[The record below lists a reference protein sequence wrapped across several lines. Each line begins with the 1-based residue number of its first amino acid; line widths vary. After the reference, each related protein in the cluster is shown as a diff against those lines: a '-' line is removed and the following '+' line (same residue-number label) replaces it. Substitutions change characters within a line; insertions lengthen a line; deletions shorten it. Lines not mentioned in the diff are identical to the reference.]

1 MVRSARMIILGAAGL
16 AAMLGTQAH
25 AQELETWK
33 HAILEPK
40 SDAGFILMAAK
51 HDFAKAQGL
60 DLQFVTVKDETLAL
74 RALIAGDVDSYEGTP
89 PFSAVAGGADAKVVG
104 CYWVGLPHAV
114 FARDTLASVNDLVG
128 RSIASSAPNSLPDLI
143 AHATL
148 DHFGIPAARVQFANI
163 GSDAD
168 RFRAL
173 AAGVVDAAV
182 VSGEYAPIAA
192 AQKIKIVVAARDMLP
207 DFTRL
212 CYVMSDRN
220 IKRRTNAAAHFL
232 AAEIDGLRY
241 ALAHK
246 DEEVEL
252 TRQTT
257 GQPADDPRP
266 AYVFD
271 DVVQTKAIDPALP
284 IPVKR
289 IESMQTILHNA
300 GVVPKTVD
308 VESMIETGLREKAL
322 QLAGP

>member
-1 MVRSARMIILGAAGL
+1 MMRSVKTIFLGAAAI
-16 AAMLGTQAH
+16 AAVIGTQAH
-25 AQELETWK
+25 AQELKTWK
-33 HAILEPK
+33 HAILDPK

-51 HDFAKAQGL
+51 RDFAKAQGL

-104 CYWVGLPHAV
+104 CYWVGLPHVV
-114 FARDTLASVNDLVG
+114 FAKDSLASVNDLVG
-128 RSIASSAPNSLPDLI
+128 KSIASSAPNSLPDLI
-143 AHATL
+143 AHAML
-148 DHFGIPAARVQFANI
+148 DHFNIAAARVQFANV

-173 AAGVVDAAV
+173 VAGVVDAAV
-182 VSGEYAPIAA
+182 VAGEYAPIAA
-192 AQKIKIVVAARDMLP
+192 AQKIKIIASARDMLP

-212 CYVMSDRN
+212 CYMMSARN
-220 IKRRTNAAAHFL
+220 IKRRGDDAAHFL
-232 AAEIDGLRY
+232 ATEMSALRY

-246 DEEVEL
+246 DEEIQL
-252 TRQTT
+252 TRETT
-257 GQPADDPRP
+257 GEPADDPRP
-266 AYVFD
+266 AYVLD
-271 DVVQTKAIDPALP
+271 DVVQTKAIDPDLP

-289 IESMQTILHNA
+289 IEAMQTILHNA

-308 VESMIETGLREKAL
+308 IASMIEPGLREKAL